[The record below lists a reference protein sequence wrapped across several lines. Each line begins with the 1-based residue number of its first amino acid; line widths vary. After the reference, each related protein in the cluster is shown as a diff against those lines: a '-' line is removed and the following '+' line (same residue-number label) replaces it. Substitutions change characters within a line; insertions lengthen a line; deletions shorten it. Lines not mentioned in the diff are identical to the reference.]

1 MGILPQVMVNTCE
14 LGHYILQGQ
23 HGIKCIDCVACP
35 PGLGANVPCN
45 TVIYPGTNIACIKC
59 VRGKTFS
66 SGNDEKLCQPCKSS
80 TCQRN
85 EKWVGKCNLEEDNT
99 QCTGVCVK
107 DYYWSKNRTE
117 PCQPCKGT
125 TCHHNE
131 VVVGMC
137 TPKEDNTRCNRTC
150 VKGYYWSK
158 NRTEPCQPCKNIT
171 CHPNEVV
178 VGMCT
183 PKEDNTRCNGTCVK
197 EFYWSKNRTEPCQ
210 LLFHLFTPPVM
221 TDGGQLSDESTPSV
235 IIIVVIVIGSFVTLI
250 ILIILV
256 RWCLK
261 KVHQLTSKYMPCR
274 KIDDGECVV
283 YHYYIVRFQ
292 LGIFKQPIS
301 IW

>member
-1 MGILPQVMVNTCE
+1 MVNTCE

-45 TVIYPGTNIACIKC
+45 TVIYPGTNPACIHC
-59 VRGKTFS
+59 DENKTFS
-66 SGNDEKLCQPCKSS
+66 LRNNEKLCQPCKSS
-80 TCQRN
+80 TCHPN
-85 EKWVGKCNLEEDNT
+85 EVVVGKCNLKDDNT
-99 QCTGVCVK
+99 QCTGICVK
-107 DYYWSKNRTE
+107 D
-117 PCQPCKGT
+117 
-125 TCHHNE
+125 
-131 VVVGMC
+131 
-137 TPKEDNTRCNRTC
+137 
-150 VKGYYWSK
+150 YYWSK

-301 IW
+301 I